1 MNDERDEIRRRL
13 DIVELVSQRVRLKR
27 SGKNY
32 SGLCPFHDDKTPS
45 FNVSPSTGRYKC
57 WACGESGDVFTWVMK
72 TQALE
77 FRDALKY
84 CADLAGVTLSNTF
97 DGLRV
102 DKSERENQ
110 LSIMLAALIFFRN
123 ELKRNSNAQDYLE
136 KRDLNNAIQDEWDIG
151 YSPSVGEAL
160 AMHLKKEGKHL
171 ATAERLFLTQ
181 QDSQGGFSDKFRGR
195 IMFPIRDYRGD
206 LVGFGGRI
214 IGDGNPKYINSSDT
228 PLYHKSEVLYGMHKA
243 KDVMMKS
250 RHAVLVE
257 GYLDVIACHRAGV
270 TEAVASCGTALAE
283 GQVKLI
289 KRFADKVTILYD
301 GDSAGIRAAARAIE
315 LFTETNFPCRIAIL
329 PKGDD
334 PDTLLKTKGPEA
346 VREVIAKAETP
357 YDFKIHMLEN
367 SLGVQSPEFWGQIPA
382 LLAEATSELE
392 LEKHLL
398 RLAGMHPTIN
408 NSTRALSALRRE
420 VRTFQKGK
428 RTTKN
433 ADQSSKPI
441 DKRIVAVY
449 PAEAVFFKA
458 IVHEKYRIQM
468 WPYLSTSKLFVTQ
481 TAVDLCN
488 SLAEKFNDKP
498 PAGPLIDWIGQLPEE
513 NQQFFADLDFA
524 SADQELNDQ
533 FVTETIESMETNSK
547 SRELDQDK
555 SKMALD
561 DDVALRDY
569 FVKLKRHKGVP
580 EE

>member
-301 GDSAGIRAAARAIE
+301 GDSAGIKAAARAIE

-346 VREVIAKAETP
+346 VREVIARAETP

-488 SLAEKFNDKP
+488 SLADKFNDKP